1 MLNTDTAAKATE
13 TGEEHEPKPQPRRLS
28 EELLDV
34 SLRFKTSEVHLR
46 DLMGGLDGR
55 VYTLV
60 LVLLSLPFCQ
70 PIALPGLSTPFGVV
84 IALFGLRFAFRQ
96 KPWLPKRLL
105 NVRIPSKVF
114 PAVLRAGAKMIG
126 YLEKLLHPRLTW
138 VFEYRITQFLSGMAI
153 CACGIFLLLPLPIPF
168 SNLIPAFAIILIAAS
183 NSERDGIML
192 SVGGGVFALT
202 LVFFG
207 GLFFGGKEFVGWIR
221 DSFKGMFDP
230 GEQGMKLGE

>member
-1 MLNTDTAAKATE
+1 
-13 TGEEHEPKPQPRRLS
+13 
-28 EELLDV
+28 
-34 SLRFKTSEVHLR
+34 
-46 DLMGGLDGR
+46 
-55 VYTLV
+55 
-60 LVLLSLPFCQ
+60 
-70 PIALPGLSTPFGVV
+70 
-84 IALFGLRFAFRQ
+84 
-96 KPWLPKRLL
+96 
-105 NVRIPSKVF
+105 
-114 PAVLRAGAKMIG
+114 MIG

-207 GLFFGGKEFVGWIR
+207 GLFFGGKEFVGWVR

-230 GEQGMKLGE
+230 GEQGMKVGE